1 MRKENFQRFGF
12 ELRKGR
18 KVFHLSGGHG
28 KTLCGRGFYNLN
40 MFPDEV
46 RICKTCVKCVRIAR
60 AFGRRVAIFRQNGVM
75 GMLERKK
82 EKRVVAFLQSI
93 AVPGDIASEGNCGG
107 ITG

>member
-12 ELRKGR
+12 EFRKGK

-46 RICKTCVKCVRIAR
+46 RICKTCVKCVRITR
-60 AFGRRVAIFRQNGVM
+60 VSGRSVAIFRSGGVM
-75 GMLERKK
+75 EMLEGKK
-82 EKRVVAFLQSI
+82 EKRIVGHALN
-93 AVPGDIASEGNCGG
+93 A
-107 ITG
+107 